1 MANVI
6 VSAGAL
12 RGRQHAVRLLDC
24 RSGPGARERYLER
37 HLAGALHVD
46 LEGDLSAR
54 TAHPEHGGRHPL
66 PAPEVFAATLGRLGI
81 DPSTPVVL
89 YDDKAGAN
97 AAARAW
103 WMLRAAGHRDVRVL
117 DGGIR
122 ACESTREDRGVCER
136 GARAGGRSPPNEID
150 AAERAGLAFESGEPR
165 VEAKPPYPVAREWSL
180 PTADIDAVAR
190 VARDPAWRVIDV
202 RAAER
207 YRGEVEPID
216 PIAGHIPGA
225 LNLPLTES
233 LDREG
238 CFESKEAL
246 AAHFR
251 SRLGLSSEEVPMER
265 VIVSCGSGVTACHTL
280 LALEHAG
287 LSGAALYVGS
297 WSEWCRS
304 ARERAP

>member
-12 RGRQHAVRLLDC
+12 RDRQREVRLLDC

-54 TAHPEHGGRHPL
+54 TAHPERGGRHPL
-66 PAPEVFAATLGRLGI
+66 PALEVFAATLGRLGI

-89 YDDKAGAN
+89 YDDKGGAN

-117 DGGIR
+117 DGGL
-122 ACESTREDRGVCER
+122 
-136 GARAGGRSPPNEID
+136 D
-150 AAERAGLAFESGEPR
+150 AAERECLAFEAGEPR

-180 PTADIDAVAR
+180 PTADIDTVAR
-190 VARDPAWRVIDV
+190 VARDAAWRVIDV

-207 YRGEVEPID
+207 YRGEVETID
-216 PIAGHIPGA
+216 PVAGHIPGA

-251 SRLGLSSEEVPMER
+251 ARLGLSSEEVPMER